1 MQRAFN
7 VQMVVQMNKKQNKTR
22 CVMVNELSNSGQGFH
37 PLSCI
42 YSLWIMMGKSLD
54 PTLNIHISCYITD
67 TVEGCKPMNQGH
79 LWICL
84 VGITPSN
91 NPGTERELLPYM
103 VGNSLIWSWVTPL
116 VMEYNSR
123 AMEYYVII
131 FVKDYSYF
139 NNPSGHQICLNNLIY
154 HAILMET

>member
-7 VQMVVQMNKKQNKTR
+7 VQMVVQMNKKQNKIR
-22 CVMVNELSNSGQGFH
+22 CAMVNEQSNFGQGFH
-37 PLSCI
+37 PLTCI

-91 NPGTERELLPYM
+91 NSGTEREFHAHTSLGVTQSEMEHSTGSCFKLL
-103 VGNSLIWSWVTPL
+103 
-116 VMEYNSR
+116 
-123 AMEYYVII
+123 
-131 FVKDYSYF
+131 
-139 NNPSGHQICLNNLIY
+139 
-154 HAILMET
+154 